1 MAPTKAWETIP
12 SADFASK
19 LNWRS
24 LGENRY
30 AALRVR
36 LLILQ
41 TNGSELRFG
50 RVMHAVN
57 VAPHDSIAFRSKRS
71 RVISQTTTIT
81 EAIRFATAS
90 RVCEKLAAKVS
101 AELGGKL
108 AGFAGKLSTELLAS
122 TDYEITSTLESTL
135 TGTASYAIQDTEE
148 EEVTIT
154 LTGGAEP
161 RVAELRRRYWPRRW
175 DVYLHSYDYYELSH
189 KSSWFLGDVVKT
201 IKEVRSGAL
210 GWPLGSATFYEPQPG
225 LDVCYNAIDELD
237 DPEGIGLS
245 ALSADM
251 PRSIAPEAELLE
263 DLARL
268 AFSVTKEDRAR
279 ASLRG
284 KKAAPKKA
292 AKKAAAGKKKVSAKK
307 KSASKAAAKKS
318 ARPARK
324 SAARRGA
331 F

>member
-1 MAPTKAWETIP
+1 M
-12 SADFASK
+12 
-19 LNWRS
+19 
-24 LGENRY
+24 
-30 AALRVR
+30 
-36 LLILQ
+36 
-41 TNGSELRFG
+41 
-50 RVMHAVN
+50 
-57 VAPHDSIAFRSKRS
+57 
-71 RVISQTTTIT
+71 
-81 EAIRFATAS
+81 
-90 RVCEKLAAKVS
+90 
-101 AELGGKL
+101 
-108 AGFAGKLSTELLAS
+108 
-122 TDYEITSTLESTL
+122 
-135 TGTASYAIQDTEE
+135 
-148 EEVTIT
+148 
-154 LTGGAEP
+154 
-161 RVAELRRRYWPRRW
+161 
-175 DVYLHSYDYYELSH
+175 HSYDYYELSH

-307 KSASKAAAKKS
+307 KSASKAAAKRARDLQGKVPRVGERFRRSAS
-318 ARPARK
+318 ARNRENVVYRTAEC
-324 SAARRGA
+324 
-331 F
+331 